1 MAEHKVRDQW
11 ETGRVI
17 PLPKGIFDHSLSD
30 ADLQD
35 RWVAAAKK
43 KLRALYEDRLDWLGL
58 EGTLPRDDFEDGL
71 QQIGELIEDAE
82 GFLRDAKRAQH
93 RYHETK
99 EAPPPPRLGKV
110 QALLT
115 RRTPAQVQQLLDAV
129 AQQSTELIGKPE
141 EALDAEWQPKLP
153 KPERK

>member
-1 MAEHKVRDQW
+1 MTERRIRDQW

-30 ADLQD
+30 AELQD
-35 RWVAAAKK
+35 RWVAAAQK

-58 EGTLPRDDFEDGL
+58 EGTLSRDEFEDGL
-71 QQIGELIEDAE
+71 QQIGTLIEDAE
-82 GFLRDAKRAQH
+82 GFLRDAKRAQR

-99 EAPPPPRLGKV
+99 GVPPPRPAKV

-129 AQQSTELIGKPE
+129 AQQSTEIAGKPDDV
-141 EALDAEWQPKLP
+141 LDVEWQPKLP
-153 KPERK
+153 KPR